1 MRGDKMITKEKTYS
15 AYQKKGLTDAEAERS
30 RKEWGSN
37 EFSKRKRKSFM
48 SIFLSNLADPVTRI
62 LLVALVVDAIFVF
75 WGGDII
81 ETVGIG
87 VSVFLAALISTLSER
102 GGEAAFEKLGEE
114 LGTARAR
121 VIRGGSVK
129 KIPVEQV
136 VVGDTV
142 LLEAGEGIPA
152 DGFVVRGRI
161 GVDQSAMTGEN
172 REVEKFPSNKRDK
185 SPSAENTALRGC
197 SVLSG
202 ECEMEVYAVGDA
214 TFLGDISGQVQS
226 DTRESPLKLRL
237 TKLAKQISILGYIAA
252 AFVGGAYLFN
262 NLVIDSGFNTALIIM
277 KLSNAPYLLQNLLR
291 AFMLALT
298 VIVVAV
304 PEGSVPSD

>member
-1 MRGDKMITKEKTYS
+1 MVTKEKIQS
-15 AYQKKGLTDAEAERS
+15 GCQRRGLSEREAELSRS
-30 RKEWGSN
+30 KWGSN
-37 EFSKRKRKSFM
+37 QLSRRKKKSFI
-48 SIFLSNLADPVTRI
+48 SIFFSNLADPVTRI

-87 VSVFLAALISTLSER
+87 VSVFLSALISTLSER
-102 GGEAAFEKLGEE
+102 GGEAAFARLDEE
-114 LGTARAR
+114 LGRAEAR
-121 VIRGGSVK
+121 VVRDGHVK
-129 KIPVEQV
+129 KLPVSQV

-152 DGFVVRGRI
+152 DGFVVKGKI

-172 REVEKFPSNKRDK
+172 REVEKTPSRERDK
-185 SPSAENTALRGC
+185 SPSASNTALRGC

-202 ECEMEVYAVGDA
+202 ECEMEVYAVGDN
-214 TFLGDISGQVQS
+214 TFLGEISGQVQS
-226 DTRESPLKLRL
+226 DTRESPLKIRL
-237 TKLAKQISILGYIAA
+237 AKLAKQISVLGYIAA
-252 AFVGGAYLFN
+252 ALVGGAYLFN
-262 NLVIDSGFNTALIIM
+262 NFIIDSGFNTALIMM
-277 KLSNAPYLLQNLLR
+277 KLANTPYLLQNLLR

-304 PEGSVPSD
+304 PDGCVLPD